1 MSSAISTDDRSAK
14 IAGPDSTG
22 RAAAGAPGSDRG
34 AFRPWH
40 FFIVGALVA
49 ATAAVLVSSRTS
61 PEHLVMLSVT
71 VFTAGAA
78 AYACYRMLLPLVGH
92 SPQTRAGLL
101 GAIARRTLEREK
113 VIVLR
118 AIKELEFD
126 RAMGKVADE
135 DFAEISSRLRQRA
148 MRLMRQ
154 LDDVETAARARVEQ
168 ELRARVQGAPA
179 PATTAESR
187 PACPSCETI
196 NDADARFCKA
206 CGAPLAA

>member
-1 MSSAISTDDRSAK
+1 MSSAISTDGRNAK
-14 IAGPDSTG
+14 TAGPASTDQ
-22 RAAAGAPGSDRG
+22 AAADAPGSARG

-61 PEHLVMLSVT
+61 PEHLIMLSVT
-71 VFTAGAA
+71 VFAAGGA

-92 SPQTRAGLL
+92 SPQARVGLL

-148 MRLMRQ
+148 MRLIRQ
-154 LDDVETAARARVEQ
+154 LDDVEAAARARVEQ
-168 ELRARVQGAPA
+168 ELITRVQGAPA
-179 PATTAESR
+179 VATAAASR

-196 NDADARFCKA
+196 NDADARFCKG
-206 CGAPLAA
+206 CGAALA

>member
-1 MSSAISTDDRSAK
+1 MSSAISTD
-14 IAGPDSTG
+14 
-22 RAAAGAPGSDRG
+22 AAGDRG

-49 ATAAVLVSSRTS
+49 ATAAVLLSARTS

-71 VFTAGAA
+71 VFAAGIA
-78 AYACYRMLLPLVGH
+78 AYACYRMLVPLLGH
-92 SPQTRAGLL
+92 SPQARAGLL

-113 VIVLR
+113 IIVLR

-126 RAMGKVADE
+126 RAMGKIAAD
-135 DFAEISSRLRQRA
+135 DFAEISGRLRQRA

-154 LDDVETAARARVEQ
+154 LDDVQADARARVER
-168 ELRARVQGAPA
+168 ELAARVHGAA
-179 PATTAESR
+179 PVAETSR
-187 PACPSCETI
+187 PACPSCATV

-206 CGAPLAA
+206 CGAPLTA

>member
-1 MSSAISTDDRSAK
+1 MSSAISTD
-14 IAGPDSTG
+14 
-22 RAAAGAPGSDRG
+22 AAGDRG

-49 ATAAVLVSSRTS
+49 ATAAVLVSARTS

-71 VFTAGAA
+71 VFAAGAA
-78 AYACYRMLLPLVGH
+78 AYACYRMLLPLVGQ
-92 SPQTRAGLL
+92 SPQARAGLL

-126 RAMGKVADE
+126 RAMGKIADE
-135 DFAEISSRLRQRA
+135 DFTEISGRLRQRA

-154 LDDVETAARARVEQ
+154 LDDVEATARARVEQ
-168 ELRARVQGAPA
+168 ELSARVQGAAPA
-179 PATTAESR
+179 PVAARR
-187 PACPSCETI
+187 PACAACDTV

-206 CGAPLAA
+206 CGAALGA

>member
-22 RAAAGAPGSDRG
+22 KAAAGAPESNRG

-71 VFTAGAA
+71 VFAAGAA

-92 SPQTRAGLL
+92 SPQARAGLL

-179 PATTAESR
+179 PAVTAESR